1 MQKELIPQSLFCTE
15 LILMS
20 IFHIFLL
27 FSNSIFKFSKEDFY
41 LKYSNIIETQKKY
54 SEKLLTIDFLTVFD
68 YLYLLEQ
75 ISLKLNE
82 LNKNAII
89 YLAAAV
95 SDFYIPETEL
105 SEHKIQSTGTESLEL
120 FLKPVPKMLYIFS
133 L

>member
-1 MQKELIPQSLFCTE
+1 
-15 LILMS
+15 MS